1 MIEENSNINTFIKRR
16 FYINN
21 CEESFDACFLMTQ
34 FQFLNNQI
42 ETEASDTNF
51 LEAQL
56 SFIRYSYA
64 FVTWSLLRQIEEQD
78 NDYLESEN
86 TPGLECFGDQIAPFI
101 EIIKD
106 LYRNIFG
113 TIDDYLFEPE
123 YLPNAAAAYDIYP
136 IVRRRDP
143 KYIYRCIRRVNEY
156 LAFQEHDFILH
167 RLGQNPYL
175 REKLKKFIND
185 LMNIEPLQQDVQT
198 YLTKK
203 CIAVATLTH
212 EHKKYYY
219 ALSGFDYKQNS
230 STAIKGNVFEKALA
244 LQPFTS
250 KYRRCIATDIMKSW
264 IDSSNNTMREKP
276 LILSNALHQLPTANL
291 KREYSCCERKIFARI
306 EKDFPN
312 YISNKDQITLSIIK
326 PPCPNCTCAIK
337 ILRPEINFSSSVEV
351 MPKFR

>member
-1 MIEENSNINTFIKRR
+1 MIEENSNINTFVKRR

-34 FQFLNNQI
+34 FQFLSHQI
-42 ETEASDTNF
+42 ETETSDIHF
-51 LEAQL
+51 PIEQL
-56 SFIRYSYA
+56 YFIRYSYA
-64 FVTWSLLRQIEEQD
+64 FVAWDLLGQLAKQG
-78 NDYLESEN
+78 NYHLKSEN
-86 TPGLECFGDQIAPFI
+86 TPSLECLGEQIAPFI
-101 EIIKD
+101 KIIKE
-106 LYRNIFG
+106 LYLDFFG
-113 TIDDYLFEPE
+113 IIETYPFETE

-156 LAFQEHDFILH
+156 LAFQEHDFIFQRIERNQH
-167 RLGQNPYL
+167 L

-212 EHKKYYY
+212 VHKNYYY

-230 STAIKGNVFEKALA
+230 NTAIKGNVFEKTLA

-250 KYRRCIATDIMKSW
+250 KYSRCIATNTMKSW
-264 IDSSNNTMREKP
+264 FDTLNNTMREKP
-276 LILSNALHQLPTANL
+276 LILSNAWQHLPTANL
-291 KREYSCCERKIFARI
+291 KREYSCCERKILARI

-312 YISNKDQITLSIIK
+312 YIYNQDPITLSIIK

-337 ILRPEINFSSSVEV
+337 ILRPQINFSFSVAA
-351 MPKFR
+351 MPKSR

>member
-1 MIEENSNINTFIKRR
+1 MIEENSIYTFVKRR

-42 ETEASDTNF
+42 ETETSDIHF
-51 LEAQL
+51 PIEQL
-56 SFIRYSYA
+56 YFIRYSYA
-64 FVTWSLLRQIEEQD
+64 FVAWDLLGQLAKQG
-78 NDYLESEN
+78 NHHLKSEN
-86 TPGLECFGDQIAPFI
+86 TPSLECLGEQTNSFI
-101 EIIKD
+101 EIIKE
-106 LYRNIFG
+106 LYLDFFGIIETYPFETEYVPYNI
-113 TIDDYLFEPE
+113 
-123 YLPNAAAAYDIYP
+123 AAYDIYP

-212 EHKKYYY
+212 VHKNYYY

-230 STAIKGNVFEKALA
+230 NTAIKGNVFEKALA

-250 KYRRCIATDIMKSW
+250 KYSRCTATDTMKSW
-264 IDSSNNTMREKP
+264 YDTLNQAIREKP
-276 LILSNALHQLPTANL
+276 LILSKAKNQLPTANL
-291 KREYSCCERKIFARI
+291 KQEYSCCERKIFARI

-312 YISNKDQITLSIIK
+312 YIYNQDPITLSIIK

-337 ILRPEINFSSSVEV
+337 ILRPQINFSFSVAA
-351 MPKFR
+351 MPKSR